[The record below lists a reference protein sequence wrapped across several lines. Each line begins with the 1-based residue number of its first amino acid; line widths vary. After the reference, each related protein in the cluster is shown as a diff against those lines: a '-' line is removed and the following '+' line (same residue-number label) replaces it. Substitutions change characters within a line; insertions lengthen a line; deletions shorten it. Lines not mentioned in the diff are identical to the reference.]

1 MECRQQETDRGRLG
15 RFPTL
20 PTAPSI
26 SAFLTVHGPVSSPA
40 LPERDP
46 VTRPSPDISIGI
58 DFGTTN
64 TVLAVAE
71 CGKPVRSITWP
82 HSGEVED
89 VYRSVLCFERHD
101 TDRVLTV
108 ETTGGPYAIERY
120 LGSVSQT
127 RFIQSF
133 KSHIASAVFRDT
145 RIFSTRFLFEDLLS
159 TFFGLV
165 LRDSGDPV
173 PLGAAIVA
181 GRPVAFAGGNPDE
194 ALAHRRYEAAFAKAG
209 LARPTYVYEP
219 VGAAYYYAQRLE
231 TDATILVGD
240 FGGGTSD
247 FSILRFERRKG
258 ALRAIPLGHA
268 GIGIAGDS
276 FDYRIINAVVSPR
289 LGKGSQ
295 YHSMGQT
302 MEVPA
307 HYYANFARWHQL
319 ALLKSAENRREL
331 DKLMKIALEPKLI
344 AQLIE
349 VIENDWGFAVYRAV
363 SAAKMALSSQPRTLF
378 SFRKGDIVI
387 EQEITTAQFEGW
399 IADDLAR
406 IDATVDDLFQ
416 REGLTPSAID
426 RVFLT
431 GGTSYIPAVRRL
443 FAQRFGADKLDS
455 GGQFESIAHGLALIG
470 LEPDRSAWEVAAPP
484 PAR

>member
-1 MECRQQETDRGRLG
+1 MATCCVSAVPL
-15 RFPTL
+15 F
-20 PTAPSI
+20 
-26 SAFLTVHGPVSSPA
+26 AFLPALPPVSSPA
-40 LPERDP
+40 LPEHDP
-46 VTRPSPDISIGI
+46 VTPPSTDIAIGV

-71 CGKPVRSITWP
+71 RGKPVRSVTWP
-82 HSGEVED
+82 HSGEIED

-101 TDRVLTV
+101 IDRILKV

-120 LGSVSQT
+120 LGSVSET

-145 RIFSTRFLFEDLLS
+145 RIFSTRFLFEDLLA

-165 LRDSGDPV
+165 LDDSGAQV
-173 PLGAAIVA
+173 PRGAAIVA

-194 ALAHRRYEAAFAKAG
+194 ALAHRRYDAAYAKAG
-209 LARPTYVYEP
+209 LAKPTYVYEP

-231 TDATILVGD
+231 RDATILVGD

-247 FSILRFERRKG
+247 FSILRFERRNG
-258 ALRAIPLGHA
+258 ALRAIPMGHA

-276 FDYRIINAVVSPR
+276 FDYRIINHVVSPR

-295 YHSMGQT
+295 YRSMGQA

-319 ALLKSAENRREL
+319 ALLKSADNRREL
-331 DKLMKIALEPKLI
+331 DKLMRIALAPELI
-344 AQLIE
+344 AKLIE

-363 SAAKMALSSQPRTLF
+363 SAAKIALSSQPETLF
-378 SFRKGDIVI
+378 SFRKGDIII
-387 EQEITTAQFEGW
+387 EDRITAAQFEGW
-399 IADDLAR
+399 IADDLSR
-406 IDATVDDLFQ
+406 IDATVDDLLV
-416 REGLTPSAID
+416 REGVKPAAVD

-431 GGTSYIPAVRRL
+431 GGTSYIPAVRNL
-443 FAQRFGADKLDS
+443 FARRFGPEKLDS

-470 LEPDRSAWEVAAPP
+470 LEEDRSAWEVMRAA
-484 PAR
+484 